1 MGRLFAC
8 MLAGSIVLSPAAW
21 GQATLN
27 KCIDAQGKVTYSNLP
42 CKNAREAQRVM
53 IDPPPAPPVAAKPAP
68 RPQPAPAKPNAGDA
82 PLQLET
88 RQTNGKASARA
99 TGKQCDSLS
108 EQLGRVLDRMDEAR
122 RKGYAPEQMNRWNEE
137 VRELERKKQQAGCF

>member
-8 MLAGSIVLSPAAW
+8 MLGGGIVLSSGAW
-21 GQATLN
+21 AQATLN

-42 CKNAREAQRVM
+42 CKNAREAKRVE
-53 IDPPPAPPVAAKPAP
+53 IDPPPTPPVAAKPAP
-68 RPQPAPAKPNAGDA
+68 RPQPAAAKPLAADA

-88 RQTNGKASARA
+88 RQASGKPSA

-122 RKGYAPEQMNRWNEE
+122 RKGYNEP
-137 VRELERKKQQAGCF
+137 LERRRPRTRTQEAAGRLLLTHP